1 MYLLYND
8 YSFDRINEGQKMR
21 VSTKGRYGVR
31 AMLDLA
37 LGFGKER
44 ILLRDIATRQ
54 EVSEKYLEHSM
65 SSLRNAGLVRSIR
78 GARGGYVLARPP
90 SEIRL
95 SEIMEVLEGS
105 MAPVECVDD
114 AEVCHRSNLC
124 VTRDI
129 WAKMK
134 EAIDNILESTT
145 LQDLV
150 EQHKEKGSS
159 NGIIYNI

>member
-1 MYLLYND
+1 
-8 YSFDRINEGQKMR
+8 
-21 VSTKGRYGVR
+21 
-31 AMLDLA
+31 MLDLA
-37 LGFGKER
+37 LNLGKEPV
-44 ILLRDIATRQ
+44 LLRDIATRQ

-78 GARGGYVLARPP
+78 GARGGYVLAKPP

-95 SEIMEVLEGS
+95 SKIMEVLEGS

-114 AEVCHRSNLC
+114 PEVCHRADLC

-129 WAKMK
+129 WVKMK

-145 LQDLV
+145 LEDLA
-150 EQHKEKGSS
+150 ERYKAKESS
-159 NGIIYNI
+159 NAIIYNI

>member
-1 MYLLYND
+1 
-8 YSFDRINEGQKMR
+8 
-21 VSTKGRYGVR
+21 
-31 AMLDLA
+31 MLDLA
-37 LGFGKER
+37 LNLGKEPV
-44 ILLRDIATRQ
+44 LLRDIATRQ

-78 GARGGYVLARPP
+78 GARGGYILAKLP

-114 AEVCHRSNLC
+114 TEVCHRADLC

-129 WAKMK
+129 WVKMK

-145 LQDLV
+145 LEDLA
-150 EQHKEKGSS
+150 ERYKAKESS
-159 NGIIYNI
+159 NAIIYNI

>member
-1 MYLLYND
+1 
-8 YSFDRINEGQKMR
+8 MR
-21 VSTKGRYGVR
+21 LSTKGRYGAR

-37 LGFGKER
+37 LNSGEGP
-44 ILLRDIATRQ
+44 ILLRDIARRQ
-54 EVSEKYLEHSM
+54 EVSEKYLEHSITA
-65 SSLRNAGLVRSIR
+65 LRKAGLVRSIR
-78 GARGGYVLARPP
+78 GARGGYLLARLP

-114 AEVCHRSNLC
+114 PQVCQRAQLC

-134 EAIDNILESTT
+134 EATDNILESIT
-145 LQDLV
+145 LQDMV
-150 EQHKEKGSS
+150 ERQNKKNNSKA
-159 NGIIYNI
+159 IVYDI

>member
-1 MYLLYND
+1 
-8 YSFDRINEGQKMR
+8 MR
-21 VSTKGRYGVR
+21 LSTKGRYGTR

-37 LGFGKER
+37 LNSSEGPV
-44 ILLRDIATRQ
+44 LLRDIAKRQ
-54 EVSEKYLEHSM
+54 EVSEKYLEHSI
-65 SSLRNAGLVRSIR
+65 SALRKAGLVRSIR
-78 GARGGYVLARPP
+78 GARGGYVLAKLP

-114 AEVCHRSNLC
+114 PQVCQRAQLC

-134 EAIDNILESTT
+134 EAIDNILESIT
-145 LQDLV
+145 LQDMV
-150 EQHKEKGSS
+150 EQQNRKKNSKA
-159 NGIIYNI
+159 IVYNI

>member
-1 MYLLYND
+1 
-8 YSFDRINEGQKMR
+8 MR
-21 VSTKGRYGVR
+21 LSTKGRYGVR
-31 AMLDLA
+31 AMLDLT
-37 LGFGKER
+37 LNFSKEPV
-44 ILLRDIATRQ
+44 LLRDIATRL

-78 GARGGYVLARPP
+78 GARGGYILAKPP
-90 SEIRL
+90 SEIKL

-114 AEVCHRSNLC
+114 TEVCHRANIC

-129 WAKMK
+129 WVKMK

-145 LQDLV
+145 LEDLA
-150 EQHKEKGSS
+150 ERYKEKESS
-159 NGIIYNI
+159 NAIIYNI

>member
-1 MYLLYND
+1 
-8 YSFDRINEGQKMR
+8 MR
-21 VSTKGRYGVR
+21 LSTKGRYGAR

-37 LGFGKER
+37 LNFGKEPV
-44 ILLRDIATRQ
+44 LLRDIATRQ

-78 GARGGYVLARPP
+78 GARGGYVLAKPP

-95 SEIMEVLEGS
+95 SKIMEVLEGS

-114 AEVCHRSNLC
+114 PEVCHRADLC

-129 WAKMK
+129 WVKMK

-145 LQDLV
+145 LENLA
-150 EQHKEKGSS
+150 ERYKEKESS
-159 NGIIYNI
+159 NAIIYNI